1 MKSSL
6 LVALNGGA
14 DMQVRCRVWRGT
26 ADVSGD
32 HICEAVAAADAGT
45 EWRQVMSEQRLKGEL
60 ALGQARHTHGTAIV
74 VDAASMLFQGQ
85 GA

>member
-1 MKSSL
+1 
-6 LVALNGGA
+6 
-14 DMQVRCRVWRGT
+14 
-26 ADVSGD
+26 
-32 HICEAVAAADAGT
+32 
-45 EWRQVMSEQRLKGEL
+45 MSEQRLKGEL